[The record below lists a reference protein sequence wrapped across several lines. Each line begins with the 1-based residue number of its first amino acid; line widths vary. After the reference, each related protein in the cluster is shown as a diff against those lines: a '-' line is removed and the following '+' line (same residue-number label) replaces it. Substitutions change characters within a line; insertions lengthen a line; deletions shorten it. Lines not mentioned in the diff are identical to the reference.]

1 MSKIIS
7 FFKKPSVWVV
17 IALIV
22 GATVWGVMQWGGEK
36 VAYDTIEAKRANIER
51 TVSVTGKVKPA
62 ESVELAFEKSGRVAS
77 VRVAVGAKVTVGA
90 LLVELEHADLS
101 AQRAEGEAARAV
113 QLAKLAEMKKG
124 VRAEEIEVT
133 KAKVAAAA
141 QTLADARVNLTNVMQ
156 KAEADMEDDYDG
168 ARSALAKSVNIALGS
183 LFTLTDIQ
191 LKYYSGS
198 DQESVSIADAK
209 ARAVLLLLG
218 APGAGRWTNDALS
231 AQQGGVRKA
240 VQTMEASP
248 TAENTEST
256 LASAEVAFA
265 SVKSAL
271 DAVPI
276 TSKLTTT
283 ESTNLQAEKNNISG
297 ELVTLAAKKQA
308 IAVQKATNDSAIT
321 TAQTSVNSAISALSS
336 AEADLTLKQSGATA
350 EQIAAQE
357 AAVAQ
362 TEANLQSVNAQLAK
376 TFLYAPINGVVT
388 RQDAKVGQIV
398 GANAAVVSLISESE
412 FEMEARVPEA
422 DIAAVKIGDRAE
434 VTLDAYG
441 NDVVFQAK
449 VVAIDPAETVV
460 EGVATYKTTF
470 AFLTKDE
477 RVRSGMTANIDVVT
491 DRREGVVVVP
501 RRAIIK
507 RGDETFVRVLDSMG
521 AISEVKVKAGLVG
534 SDGNAEI
541 IEGVHEGDKV
551 VTSSPAQ

>member
-1 MSKIIS
+1 M
-7 FFKKPSVWVV
+7 
-17 IALIV
+17 
-22 GATVWGVMQWGGEK
+22 G
-36 VAYDTIEAKRANIER
+36 Y
-51 TVSVTGKVKPA
+51 
-62 ESVELAFEKSGRVAS
+62 GRVAA
-77 VRVAVGAKVTVGA
+77 VRGAVGAKVAAGA
-90 LLVELEHADLS
+90 LLAEIEHADLS
-101 AQRAEGEAARAV
+101 AQRAEAEAARAV
-113 QLAKLAEMKKG
+113 QQAKLAEMKKG
-124 VRAEEIEVT
+124 ARAEDVEVT
-133 KAKVAAAA
+133 KAKVTAAA
-141 QTLADARVNLTNVMQ
+141 QALADARMNLTNTIQ
-156 KAEADMEDDYDG
+156 KAAADTEDDYDG
-168 ARSALAKSVNIALGS
+168 TRSALAKSVNVALGS
-183 LFTLTDIQ
+183 LFTLTAVQ

-218 APGAGRWTNDALS
+218 ASGAGRWTNDALS
-231 AQQGGVRKA
+231 AQQGGVHKA

-256 LASAEVAFA
+256 LASAELALA

-283 ESTNLQAEKNNISG
+283 ESTNLQTEKNNISG
-297 ELVTLAAKKQA
+297 ELVTLAAKKQF

-321 TAQTSVNSAISALSS
+321 TAQTGVNSAISALAS
-336 AEADLTLKQSGATA
+336 AEADLILKQSGATA

-362 TEANLQSVNAQLAK
+362 TEASLQSVSAQLAK

-398 GANAAVVSLISESE
+398 GANVSIISLISESE

-422 DIAAVKIGDRAE
+422 DIAAVKIGDLAE

-441 NDVVFQAK
+441 TDAVFDAK

-470 AFLTKDE
+470 AFLEKDE

-491 DRREGVVVVP
+491 DRREGAVVVP

-507 RGDETFVRVLDSMG
+507 RGDESFVRVLDGTG
-521 AISEVKVKAGLVG
+521 AVREVKVKAGLVG
-534 SDGNAEI
+534 FDGNAEI
-541 IEGVHEGDKV
+541 LEGINEGDIV
-551 VTSSPAQ
+551 ITSSPTQ

>member
-1 MSKIIS
+1 MNKIFN

-17 IALIV
+17 AVLIV
-22 GATVWGVMQWGGEK
+22 GATVWGVMRWGGEE
-36 VAYDTIEAKRANIER
+36 VVYDTVSAKRADIER

-62 ESVELAFEKSGRVAS
+62 ESVELAFEKSGRVAA
-77 VRVAVGAKVTVGA
+77 VRVAIGKKIAAGA
-90 LLVELEHADLS
+90 LLAEIEHADLS

-113 QLAKLAEMKKG
+113 QQAKLAEMKKG
-124 VRAEEIEVT
+124 TRAEEIEVT
-133 KAKVAAAA
+133 KAKVAAATQA
-141 QTLADARVNLTNVMQ
+141 LADTRANLTNTIQ
-156 KAEADMEDDYDG
+156 KADADIEDDYDST
-168 ARSALAKSVNIALGS
+168 RSALAKAVNVALGS

-198 DQESVSIADAK
+198 DQESVSIADTK

-248 TAENTEST
+248 TVENTEST
-256 LASAEVAFA
+256 LANAEVALA
-265 SVKSAL
+265 SVKAAL

-276 TSKLTTT
+276 TSKLTAT
-283 ESTNLQAEKNNISG
+283 EAANLQTEKNNISG

-321 TAQTSVNSAISALSS
+321 TAQTSVNSAANALTS
-336 AEADLTLKQSGATA
+336 AEAELTLKQSGATA
-350 EQIAAQE
+350 EQITAQE

-362 TEANLQSVNAQLAK
+362 ADANLQSINAQLAK
-376 TFLYAPINGVVT
+376 TFLYAPIGGVVT

-398 GANAAVVSLISESE
+398 SANVSVISLISESE
-412 FEMEARVPEA
+412 FEIEARVPEA
-422 DIAAVKIGDRAE
+422 DIAAVKIGDLAQ

-441 NDVVFQAK
+441 NDVVFEAK
-449 VVAIDPAETVV
+449 VVAIDPAETIV

-470 AFLTKDE
+470 AFLKKDE

-507 RGDETFVRVLDSMG
+507 RGDETFVRVMNDTG
-521 AISEVKVKAGLVG
+521 AVNEVKVKAGLVG

-541 IEGVHEGDKV
+541 LEGIQEGDVV
-551 VTSSPAQ
+551 VTSSPAK

>member
-36 VAYDTIEAKRANIER
+36 VAYDTVEAKRANIER

-198 DQESVSIADAK
+198 DQESVSISDAK

-256 LASAEVAFA
+256 LASAEVAIA

-283 ESTNLQAEKNNISG
+283 ESTNLQTEKNNISG

-398 GANAAVVSLISESE
+398 GANASVVSLISESE
-412 FEMEARVPEA
+412 FEIEARVPEA
-422 DIAAVKIGDRAE
+422 DIAAVKIGDLAQ

-441 NDVVFQAK
+441 NDVVFEAK

-470 AFLTKDE
+470 AFLKKDE
-477 RVRSGMTANIDVVT
+477 RARSGMTANIDVVT

-541 IEGVHEGDKV
+541 IEGVREGDKV

>member
-1 MSKIIS
+1 MNKFFS

-17 IALIV
+17 AVLIV
-22 GATVWGVMQWGGEK
+22 GATVWGVMRWGGEE
-36 VAYDTIEAKRANIER
+36 VVYDTISAKRADIER
-51 TVSVTGKVKPA
+51 TVSVTGKVRPA
-62 ESVELAFEKSGRVAS
+62 ESVELAFEKSGRIAA
-77 VRVAVGAKVTVGA
+77 VRVTVGKKASAGA
-90 LLVELEHADLS
+90 LLAEIEHADLS

-113 QLAKLAEMKKG
+113 QLAKFAEMKKG
-124 VRAEEIEVT
+124 ARAEEIEVT
-133 KAKVAAAA
+133 KARVVAATQA
-141 QTLADARVNLTNVMQ
+141 LADARINLTNTIQ
-156 KAEADMEDDYDG
+156 RAGADTEDDYDG
-168 ARSALAKSVNIALGS
+168 TRSALAKSVNVALGS

-191 LKYYSGS
+191 LKYYSGI
-198 DQESVSIADAK
+198 DQESASIADAK
-209 ARAVLLLLG
+209 ASAVLLLLG

-256 LASAEVAFA
+256 LASAEVALA

-283 ESTNLQAEKNNISG
+283 ESTNLQTEKNNISG
-297 ELVTLAAKKQA
+297 ELVTLAAKKQV

-321 TAQTSVNSAISALSS
+321 TAQTSVNSAVNALSS
-336 AEADLTLKQSGATA
+336 AEAELALKLSGATA

-362 TEANLQSVNAQLAK
+362 ADASLQSINAQLAK
-376 TFLYAPINGVVT
+376 AFLYAPINGVVT

-398 GANAAVVSLISESE
+398 GANVSVISLISESE
-412 FEMEARVPEA
+412 FEIEARVPEA
-422 DIAAVKIGDRAE
+422 DIAAVKIGDLAQ
-434 VTLDAYG
+434 VTLDAYS
-441 NDVVFQAK
+441 NDVVFEAK
-449 VVAIDPAETVV
+449 VVAIDPAETIV

-470 AFLTKDE
+470 AFLAKDA

-491 DRREGVVVVP
+491 DWREGAVVVP

-507 RGDETFVRVLDSMG
+507 RGDETFVRVMDG
-521 AISEVKVKAGLVG
+521 AGTVNEVKVKAGLVG

-541 IEGVHEGDKV
+541 LEGMREGDVV